1 MTKKCKFEVDVTY
14 NSDFFSEGEIR
25 ETIKKSI
32 CDLNDTKEA
41 QFGRLKMIVPGKTNH
56 GMSCNVNQVY
66 TEFDS
71 ETIDIVETLVSLSE
85 AMDSDEPNILLPEPK
100 VDELMAEVRTT
111 FNK

>member
-1 MTKKCKFEVDVTY
+1 MIKKCKFEVEVTY
-14 NSDFFSEGEIR
+14 NSDYFAEGEIR
-25 ETIKKSI
+25 DTIKKAI

-41 QFGRLKMIVPGKTNH
+41 QFGRLKMIVSGKTNH
-56 GMSCNVNQVY
+56 GMSCNVNQVS

-71 ETIDIVETLVSLSE
+71 ETIDIVETLVNLSE
-85 AMDSDEPNILLPEPK
+85 AMDPDEPNILLSEPK